1 VDDREW
7 VRHRESLVR
16 LAGLLTGDAGRAED
30 LAAEAVA
37 RFLAAARRR
46 RIDDPGAY
54 MRRIVVN
61 QVIGS
66 WRKRRTEERLG
77 HRVATSRSVDDES
90 YRIGESERVWRAML
104 DLPARQRAALVLR
117 FYEDRSVAE
126 TAALLGVPV
135 GTVKSTVA
143 RGLERLH
150 RELGDDRERDCDG

>member
-1 VDDREW
+1 MDDREW
-7 VRHRESLVR
+7 VRHRDSLVR

-37 RFLAAARRR
+37 RFIAAARRR
-46 RIDDPGAY
+46 TIDDPGAY

-66 WRKRRTEERLG
+66 GRRRRTEERLG
-77 HRVATSRSVDDES
+77 HRVAAAPSIADETH
-90 YRIGESERVWRAML
+90 RVGESERAWRAML
-104 DLPARQRAALVLR
+104 GLPARQRAALVLR
-117 FYEDRSVAE
+117 FYEDRSEAD

-143 RGLERLH
+143 RGLERLR
-150 RELGDDRERDCDG
+150 RELAEDDGGGDDA